1 MASSSNGTTIPSN
14 RGDIG
19 WLINRLNSVRAEQLA
34 EALGRFGL
42 TPRSSAVL
50 KAVNELP
57 APVSQQAIAWALYLD
72 QASVAIVADKLDA
85 DGLIVRRR
93 DQSNR
98 RRYVVELTEEGQQ
111 LVEQIKEP
119 SRSIEVDMS
128 RGLDEKETVLL
139 RELLQRVAAAH
150 GIT

>member
-1 MASSSNGTTIPSN
+1 M
-14 RGDIG
+14 
-19 WLINRLNSVRAEQLA
+19 
-34 EALGRFGL
+34 
-42 TPRSSAVL
+42 
-50 KAVNELP
+50 
-57 APVSQQAIAWALYLD
+57 
-72 QASVAIVADKLDA
+72 
-85 DGLIVRRR
+85 
-93 DQSNR
+93 
-98 RRYVVELTEEGQQ
+98 VELTEEGQQ

>member
-1 MASSSNGTTIPSN
+1 M
-14 RGDIG
+14 
-19 WLINRLNSVRAEQLA
+19 
-34 EALGRFGL
+34 
-42 TPRSSAVL
+42 L